1 MDKQETQS
9 KTRQQNSKY
18 EIDMTTGSILPKM
31 LRFTLPLMLSS
42 MLQLL
47 FNAADI
53 IIVGKSG
60 ENGDFYMGA
69 VGSNGALINLLI
81 GLFIGLSVGSNV
93 VAARCFGAKEDEELS
108 KTVHTSMM
116 VALVSGALLTVAGLI
131 FSKQM
136 LVLMDTPE
144 ELIEYSSR
152 YLSIYFLGMIPT
164 TVYNFGSALLRA
176 IGDTKR
182 PLYYLTAA
190 GILNVILNIITVLVF
205 DLNVSGVAIATV
217 VSQTMSA
224 ALVVRCLMKESG
236 GIKLVPSKLRFDRA
250 KLAQIIRI
258 GLPAGLQGTLFSLS
272 NVVIQSSINKFG
284 PVVVS
289 GNSAAANLEGFV
301 YVAMNS
307 FYQAVISFVSQNFG
321 VRKYK
326 RIVRSLLTGVACAVV
341 VGLVLGISLTIC
353 GNPLLHIYANSQEVV
368 DAGEVRFLYV
378 AAPYFLCGIMDTLV
392 GGLRGIG
399 YSFAPM
405 VVSLMGACV
414 FRIIWIKTIFAIM
427 PGASI
432 SWVYISYPISWAL
445 TAAVHAVCFFFLLR
459 RVKRKYP
466 PEPGVDE

>member
-414 FRIIWIKTIFAIM
+414 FRII
-427 PGASI
+427 
-432 SWVYISYPISWAL
+432 
-445 TAAVHAVCFFFLLR
+445 
-459 RVKRKYP
+459 
-466 PEPGVDE
+466 